1 MPVGQQFADVM
12 GRQQPIEQV
21 EERHHA
27 NQARQPPDQV
37 DGPITEHG
45 QHHDHRREY
54 QDAAGIADVH
64 QLADGLAGEHRA
76 AGGKPHVHQ
85 AGQHDGDDGAI
96 DAELH
101 ATGDHLRQAELR
113 SLGAVQRHHRAAED
127 LPYQQAD
134 QRPEHIAAKHHGQRT
149 GDDGS
154 DLQVGTEPQGELA
167 EQAAMPLS
175 FGDVIDR
182 TGFDQGLASH

>member
-1 MPVGQQFADVM
+1 MAVIQQRADVVD
-12 GRQQPIEQV
+12 RQQAHEQV
-21 EERHHA
+21 GEGQDAQHA
-27 NQARQPPDQV
+27 GSLA
-37 DGPITEHG
+37 EHMDDPVAA
-45 QHHDHRREY
+45 HRENHDHRGED
-54 QDAAGIADVH
+54 QDAGGVADMR
-64 QLADGLAGEHRA
+64 QLADGLAGEHR
-76 AGGKPHVHQ
+76 PRRVETDVHD
-85 AGQHDGDDGAI
+85 AYQHQRDHRAEH
-96 DAELH
+96 AELH

-127 LPYQQAD
+127 LPDQQAD

-149 GDDGS
+149 GDDGG